1 MASVTVETRNGRTL
15 YRVEY
20 RDADKRRRK
29 IRLGAIAKKDAQAI
43 ACKVDDLVSA
53 AISGSG
59 PSPALAEW
67 LAKIGD
73 DLHNKL
79 AEQELCK
86 PRNNFTLEQW
96 LTRYMAEHSPRVGEY
111 CRRNLEN
118 SKSCLLEYFTP
129 EKSLRGISSDDAQA
143 YRLWLADS
151 KGYAQATIAQHVKK
165 TKQFF
170 IAAAKFG
177 AIEKSPF
184 SEVLAGT
191 MANAERS
198 FYVPAADIEKAIAM
212 APDAQW
218 RLIIAL
224 SRYAGLRSPSE
235 VLALRWADV
244 DFVAG
249 TLTVYAT
256 KTARHGK
263 TKRVVPILPELKP
276 HLEDAFDPAS
286 ERCISRYQTT
296 NLNLRKV
303 FLEILAKAKLK
314 PWPRLFHNLRGSLQT
329 DLADRFPSH
338 VVTDW
343 LGNTERVANAHY
355 LQVTTNHLLTAAT
368 QGVGQQVGHS
378 LAESTP
384 KQGKSLPENPAKTDT
399 TAKTQGYVMATNTP
413 ARTRTL
419 DPVIKS
425 HLLYQLSYEGTFVCG
440 DPKGHTPKETLCLQ
454 KMTEISF

>member
-15 YRVEY
+15 YRIEY

-96 LTRYMAEHSPRVGEY
+96 LTRYMAEHSPSIGEH
-111 CRRNLEN
+111 CRRSLEN
-118 SKSCLLEYFTP
+118 SQSYLLEHFTA
-129 EKSLRGISSDDAQA
+129 ERLLKEIDSEDALA
-143 YRLWLADS
+143 YRRWLES
-151 KGYAQATIAQHVKK
+151 RNYAQATVAKHIKK
-165 TKQFF
+165 AKQFF
-170 IAAAKFG
+170 LAAAEAG
-177 AIEKSPF
+177 VIEKSPF
-184 SEVLAGT
+184 AKVLAGS
-191 MANAERS
+191 MVNAERS

-244 DFVAG
+244 DFTAG
-249 TLTVYAT
+249 TLNVYAT
-256 KTARHGK
+256 KTARYGK
-263 TKRVVPILPELKP
+263 TKRVVPILPELRP
-276 HLEDAFDPAS
+276 HLEDAFDPES
-286 ERCISRYQTT
+286 ERCISRYQTS

-343 LGNTERVANAHY
+343 LGNSERVANAHY
-355 LQVTTNHLLTAAT
+355 LKVTTTHLLSAI

-378 LAESTP
+378 LAESTS
-384 KQGKSLPENPAKTDT
+384 KQDEPPPENPAKTKV
-399 TAKTQGYVMATNTP
+399 TAKAQGFVKA
-413 ARTRTL
+413 ASSSGRTRTVDRL
-419 DPVIKS
+419 GASV
-425 HLLYQLSYEGTFVCG
+425 F
-440 DPKGHTPKETLCLQ
+440 
-454 KMTEISF
+454 

>member
-1 MASVTVETRNGRTL
+1 MASVTVENRNGRTL
-15 YRVEY
+15 YRIEY

-286 ERCISRYQTT
+286 ERCISRYQTS

-338 VVTDW
+338 VVTAW

-378 LAESTP
+378 LAESTS
-384 KQGKSLPENPAKTDT
+384 KQDKPLPEKLEKTRAFAESQHST
-399 TAKTQGYVMATNTP
+399 EALNTP

>member
-1 MASVTVETRNGRTL
+1 
-15 YRVEY
+15 
-20 RDADKRRRK
+20 
-29 IRLGAIAKKDAQAI
+29 LGAIAKKDAQAI

-73 DLHNKL
+73 DLHNKP

-86 PRNNFTLEQW
+86 PRSNFTLEQW

-111 CRRNLEN
+111 CRRNLELG
-118 SKSCLLEYFTP
+118 KGYLLEYF
-129 EKSLRGISSDDAQA
+129 KAGQSLRAISSEDAQA
-143 YRLWLADS
+143 YRVWLAGS
-151 KGYAQATIAQHVKK
+151 KGYAQATVAQHIKK
-165 TKQFF
+165 AKQFF
-170 IAAAKFG
+170 LAAVEAG
-177 AIEKSPF
+177 VIDKSPF
-184 SEVLAGT
+184 AKVLAGT
-191 MANAERS
+191 MVNAERS
-198 FYVPAADIEKAIAM
+198 FYVPASDIEKAIAM

-244 DFVAG
+244 DFTAG
-249 TLTVYAT
+249 TLTVFAT
-256 KTARHGK
+256 KTAKHGK
-263 TKRVVPILPELKP
+263 TKRVVPILPELRP
-276 HLEDAFDPAS
+276 HLEDAFDPES
-286 ERCISRYQTT
+286 ERCISRYQTS

-303 FLEILAKAKLK
+303 FLEILAKAELK

-338 VVTDW
+338 VVTEW
-343 LGNTERVANAHY
+343 LGNSERVANDHY
-355 LQVTTNHLLTAAT
+355 LKVTHTHLLNAT

-384 KQGKSLPENPAKTDT
+384 KQGKSLPENPAKTEVL
-399 TAKTQGYVMATNTP
+399 AKTQRGVVDISTP
-413 ARTRTL
+413 ARTRTF

-425 HLLYQLSYEGTFVCG
+425 HLLYQLSYEGTFVRSDSKESALRPKDDRNPLSECG
-440 DPKGHTPKETLCLQ
+440 IVASNGSLARATFLGKLPGD
-454 KMTEISF
+454 